1 MQTKTLN
8 FDPDGTVLFIHDDE
22 IAALMQSI
30 EPVEVVIRRA
40 SHVEPL
46 PDGKGWTVDMSP
58 VGGGLYGPFETRKF
72 ALYFEV
78 EWLKANGGL

>member
-1 MQTKTLN
+1 MSSKTLN

-22 IAALMQSI
+22 IAALMQTLD
-30 EPVEVVIRRA
+30 PTGMRVTRA

-78 EWLKANGGL
+78 EWLKANRGL